1 MTIDPRLAQ
10 AFAPHQTLAAALLPA
25 LPQGDD
31 GAHDMAH
38 LLRVWANARAIQAAE
53 GGDAELLAAAVLLH
67 DNVAVEKNSPQRAMA
82 SGLAAERGATLLA
95 AQGWP
100 PARCAAAAHAIA
112 SHSFSAGIVPETLE
126 ARILQDADR
135 LDAIGAIGIAR
146 CFYTAGRM
154 GSALYDAADPRAT
167 ARPLADTRFA
177 LDHFQ
182 TKLLRL
188 AEGFQTAAGQ
198 RLAQA
203 RQQRLRRFLDE
214 LAEEAGFPPG

>member
-1 MTIDPRLAQ
+1 MRPDPRLAA
-10 AFAPHQTLAAALLPA
+10 AFAPFQALAAALLPA

-38 LLRVWANARAIQAAE
+38 LLRVWANAQAIRAAE
-53 GGDAELLAAAVLLH
+53 GGDAGLIAAAVLLH
-67 DNVAVEKNSPQRAMA
+67 DNVALEKNSPQRAMA
-82 SGLAAERGATLLA
+82 SRLAAERGATLLA

-100 PARCAAAAHAIA
+100 AARCAAVAHAIA
-112 SHSFSAGIVPETLE
+112 AHSFSAGILPETLE

-154 GSALYDAADPRAT
+154 GSALYDAADPHAS
-167 ARPLADTRFA
+167 ARPLADTRYA
-177 LDHFQ
+177 LDHFH

-188 AEGFQTAAGQ
+188 AEGFQTATGQ
-198 RLAQA
+198 RMART
-203 RQQRLRRFLDE
+203 RQQRLRRFLED